1 MQRREEMQI
10 LLGNKGRYT
19 NYKENDIFLNITL
32 KYRQL
37 SLNKCIVCAK
47 YYLTCLDNNIKYWV
61 IKFIIKFNIS
71 FIRDFLEEFGRNVIM
86 TDEWYSACGL
96 YHLMH
101 FQNRLDQHDL
111 DEARDKLDKDFRDR
125 MASKK
130 IFLLENEDM
139 MTSKLD
145 PSIDT
150 EVPDIKRFRPEILT
164 HEVCKTYFI
173 IFNLTLLYY
182 YI

>member
-1 MQRREEMQI
+1 MHGRKEMQI
-10 LLGNKGRYT
+10 LLGNKDRYT
-19 NYKENDIFLNITL
+19 NNKENDIFLNITF

-37 SLNKCIVCAK
+37 SLNESIVCAK
-47 YYLTCLDNNIKYWV
+47 YYLTCLDNNIKYWI
-61 IKFIIKFNIS
+61 IKFIIKFNKS

-101 FQNRLDQHDL
+101 FQNRLDQLDL
-111 DEARDKLDKDFRDR
+111 DDARDKLDKDFRDR
-125 MASKK
+125 MAYKQ

-150 EVPDIKRFRPEILT
+150 EVPDIKRFRP
-164 HEVCKTYFI
+164 
-173 IFNLTLLYY
+173 
-182 YI
+182 

>member
-1 MQRREEMQI
+1 MKRREEMLI
-10 LLGNKGRYT
+10 LLENKGRYT
-19 NYKENDIFLNITL
+19 NYKENNIILNITF

-37 SLNKCIVCAK
+37 SLNESIVCAK
-47 YYLTCLDNNIKYWV
+47 YYLTCLDNNIKYW
-61 IKFIIKFNIS
+61 IIEFIIKFKKS
-71 FIRDFLEEFGRNVIM
+71 FIRDFLEEFNLNVIM

-101 FQNRLDQHDL
+101 FQNRHHQHDL
-111 DEARDKLDKDFRDR
+111 DDAHDKLDKDFRDR
-125 MASKK
+125 MASKH

-139 MTSKLD
+139 ITSKIY

-164 HEVCKTYFI
+164 H
-173 IFNLTLLYY
+173 
-182 YI
+182 